1 MHATLT
7 ANMFINRPQRQL
19 DRRLGLFGLFVIGV
33 GGTIGG
39 GIFVLLSPGAAVAGV
54 YLPLSFLI
62 GGVLALLGALLYA
75 ELGTTIPRSGS
86 SIELVF
92 TTTRRKYYPFMFSW
106 LVLLGDVSYLVINAL
121 GVAFYANFFMAVN
134 PTLIALL
141 AVVIAVAINL
151 RGVAAAGKSEMVI
164 ETSLVLLLAAFVAV
178 GVSSPEFV
186 FAPGEFIAAIPAH
199 VIPMLAGVA
208 VVFTTYVGYEYI
220 ASIAGEAENPAQD
233 IPKALVLTVV
243 TVTILFTTVSLVALN
258 VGGAE
263 GIADAEAPL
272 LLAGEQLG
280 AVGTYIV
287 LPAALVATSGSLL
300 AATLVSSRRVY
311 ALSQQGYM
319 RQVFS
324 VFNRHEVPYRAVLAV
339 GVLALFLLLSGSVA
353 FVAYISNTVYLVV
366 MIVVAISL
374 LRLRRQRPFLA
385 RPYRAPLF
393 PWLPLLLIV
402 LAGTILLFVGYIS
415 LAVTVLW
422 LLAGYLV
429 YMARRI
435 SPQQLYYAVWG
446 AVLFLFVLGSLS
458 FWMLLT

>member
-280 AVGTYIV
+280 AVGVYIV